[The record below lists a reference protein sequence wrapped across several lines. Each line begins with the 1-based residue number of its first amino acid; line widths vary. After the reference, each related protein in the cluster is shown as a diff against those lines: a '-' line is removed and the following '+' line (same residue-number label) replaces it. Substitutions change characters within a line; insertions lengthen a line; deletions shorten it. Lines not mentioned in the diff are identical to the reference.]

1 MPLWFWAFVCKQL
14 ILCMVCYLYFLSV
27 FDFVGMLLVGG
38 REFCRPMV
46 PVTFYGL
53 YLYLSKTCPFCK
65 FYGPDD

>member
-1 MPLWFWAFVCKQL
+1 M
-14 ILCMVCYLYFLSV
+14 ICYLYFLSV

-65 FYGPDD
+65 FYGPND